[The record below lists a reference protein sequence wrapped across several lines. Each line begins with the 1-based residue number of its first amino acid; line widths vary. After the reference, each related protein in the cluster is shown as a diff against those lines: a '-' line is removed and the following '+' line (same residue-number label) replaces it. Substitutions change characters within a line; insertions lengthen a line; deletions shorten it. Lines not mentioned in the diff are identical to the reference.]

1 MTKLDTSTFHILA
14 VDDNPNALEVIT
26 RNLVKAGYE
35 VSTAASVEE
44 AVSVLAERDVDI
56 VITDYRMPKHSGL
69 DLIKHVR
76 ENHTDTEIIMIT
88 GYASID
94 GAVEAIKEGAEE
106 YLPKPFTDT
115 ELLTAVEN
123 VLNKL
128 IRRRKVQVEMEPE
141 DYHGIVGNSAVM
153 RQVFKLIAKAAP
165 MSANVL
171 ISGESG
177 TGKELVARAI
187 HYGGPRS
194 AAPFVPV
201 NCTAIPDSLLESELF
216 GHVKG
221 AFTGAKASRAG
232 FFQIADGGT
241 IFLDEIGD
249 ASLNLQSKLLRVIQ
263 SKEIFMVGSSQV
275 RKVDT
280 RIIAATHKD
289 LAALVKKG
297 HFREDLF
304 YRLNVIDIHIPPLRE
319 RPEDVPPLVNYFV
332 SLFCREM
339 KQKPPTFSDKAL
351 EALVNYSWPGN
362 IRELENLLQRLLV
375 IVEDNLIDVADL
387 PPPMRFCIGQSASSK
402 KSLAEMEAEH
412 IARVLAE
419 VDNNKTKAA
428 EILGIDR
435 KTLREKLKRFQ
446 VDTD

>member
-1 MTKLDTSTFHILA
+1 MTKPDAHTFRMLA

-35 VSTAASVEE
+35 VVTAASVEA
-44 AVSVLAERDVDI
+44 AVGVLAERDVDI
-56 VITDYRMPKHSGL
+56 VITDYKMPRHSGL

-106 YLPKPFTDT
+106 YLAKPFTDT

-128 IRRRKVQVEMEPE
+128 IRRRNVRAEMKPE
-141 DYHGIVGNSAVM
+141 DCHGIVGNSAVM
-153 RQVFKLIAKAAP
+153 RQVFRLIAKAAP
-165 MSANVL
+165 MNANVL

-187 HYGGPRS
+187 HYAGPRS
-194 AAPFVPV
+194 SAPFVPV

-221 AFTGAKASRAG
+221 AFTGANSSRAG

-263 SKEIFMVGSSQV
+263 NKEIFMVGSSQV
-275 RKVDT
+275 RKVDA

-289 LAALVKKG
+289 LAALVKKE

-332 SLFCREM
+332 SLLCREM
-339 KQKPPTFSDKAL
+339 KQKPPSFSDKAL
-351 EALVNYSWPGN
+351 EALINYSWPGN

-375 IVEDNLIDVADL
+375 IVEDDLIDVVDL
-387 PPPMRFCIGQSASSK
+387 PHPMRFCIGQSPGAQK
-402 KSLAEMEAEH
+402 TLAEMEAEH

-419 VDNNKTKAA
+419 VDNNKTRAA

-446 VDTD
+446 GDAE

>member
-1 MTKLDTSTFHILA
+1 MTKPDAHTFRMLA

-35 VSTAASVEE
+35 VVTAASVEA
-44 AVSVLAERDVDI
+44 AVGVLAERDVDI
-56 VITDYRMPKHSGL
+56 VITDYKMPRHSGL

-106 YLPKPFTDT
+106 YLAKPFTDT

-128 IRRRKVQVEMEPE
+128 IRRRNVRAEMKPE
-141 DYHGIVGNSAVM
+141 DCHGIVGNSAVM
-153 RQVFKLIAKAAP
+153 RQVFRLIAKAAP
-165 MSANVL
+165 MNANVL

-187 HYGGPRS
+187 HYAGPRS
-194 AAPFVPV
+194 SAPFVPV

-221 AFTGAKASRAG
+221 AFTGANSSRAG

-263 SKEIFMVGSSQV
+263 NKEIFMVGSSQV
-275 RKVDT
+275 RKVDA

-289 LAALVKKG
+289 LAALVKKE

-332 SLFCREM
+332 SLLCREM

-351 EALVNYSWPGN
+351 EALINYSWPGN

-375 IVEDNLIDVADL
+375 IVENDLIDVADL
-387 PPPMRFCIGQSASSK
+387 PHPMRFCIGQSPGAQK
-402 KSLAEMEAEH
+402 TLAEMEAEH

-419 VDNNKTKAA
+419 VDNNKTRAA

-446 VDTD
+446 GDAE